1 MVAIGAGMLS
11 AMSLVGKAW
20 RVLREQGLRE
30 VVQRI
35 GSRLDRG
42 DDRGIGL
49 VRFEDAEVVDW
60 RIPHP
65 AVADPADRGPG
76 PWTFAWIMSPP
87 GENSGGHQNIFRFIR
102 TLEQAGHRCLVY
114 LYSTEEGV
122 SAMGSAAVVRD
133 SPSYPH
139 TSAEFR
145 MWEGDVPDDVDAI
158 FATGWETAYPSFRS
172 RSSARRFYFVQDFE
186 PWFTAPGTSSALAE
200 ATYRFGFRGITA
212 GGWLE
217 QKLHAEYGMDTA
229 RFDFGADPEHYHLVD
244 GAGPRHEV
252 LFYARRTTERRGL
265 GLGLMALD
273 LLAKSRPGLTINLVG
288 EDLRGLDVP
297 FPHQNLHG
305 LSVEALGPIYNRCA
319 AGLVLS
325 FSNLSLLPLE
335 LLASGTIP
343 VVNDAPNNRLV
354 SDHPEIVYTLP
365 TPAALAEALAAV
377 LDDPDPAGR
386 ARRAA
391 ASVVGVDWS
400 VAGAQFLDAVER
412 GMR

>member
-1 MVAIGAGMLS
+1 MN
-11 AMSLVGKAW
+11 LVRKAF
-20 RVLREQGLRE
+20 RVLREQGVRE
-30 VVQRI
+30 VFRRI
-35 GSRLDRG
+35 ASRLERG

-49 VRFEDAEVVDW
+49 VRFADAEAVDW
-60 RIPHP
+60 RTPHP
-65 AVADPADRGPG
+65 AVASPADRGPG
-76 PWTFAWIMSPP
+76 PWTVAWIMSPP

-102 TLEQAGHRCLVY
+102 VLERAGHRCIVY
-114 LYSTEEGV
+114 LYSNEAEV
-122 SAMGSAAVVRD
+122 SAIGAQAVVRD
-133 SPSYPH
+133 SPSYPDV
-139 TSAEFR
+139 AVEFR
-145 MWEGDVPDDVDAI
+145 VWDGEVGEDVDAM

-172 RSSARRFYFVQDFE
+172 PSSARRFYFVQDFE
-186 PWFTAPGTSSALAE
+186 PWFTGAGTSSALAE

-217 QKLHAEYGMDTA
+217 QKLHVEYGMETA
-229 RFDFGADPEHYHLVD
+229 RFDFGADASHYRLLED
-244 GAGPRHEV
+244 AGPRNEV

-273 LLAKSRPGLTINLVG
+273 LVAKARPGVTINLVG

-297 FPHQNLHG
+297 FPHRNLHG
-305 LSVEALGPIYNRCA
+305 LSVQDLGPVYNRCA

-335 LLASGTIP
+335 LLAAGTIP

-354 SDHPEIVYTLP
+354 SDHPEIVYTEP
-365 TPAALAEALAAV
+365 VPAALAEAIISI

-386 ARRAA
+386 AARAA
-391 ASVVGVDWS
+391 SSVGGADWAVS
-400 VAGAQFLDAVER
+400 GRQFLDAFER

>member
-1 MVAIGAGMLS
+1 MLS
-11 AMSLVGKAW
+11 AMSLVGKAF

-49 VRFEDAEVVDW
+49 VRFEDAQAVDW
-60 RIPHP
+60 RVPHP
-65 AVADPADRGPG
+65 AVAAPSDRGGG
-76 PWTFAWIMSPP
+76 PWTIAWIMSPP

-102 TLEQAGHRCLVY
+102 VLEQAGHRCVVY
-114 LYSTEEGV
+114 LYSNEAGL
-122 SAMGSAAVVRD
+122 SAERSAAVVRD
-133 SPSYPH
+133 SPSYAD
-139 TSAEFR
+139 TKTEFR
-145 MWEGDVPDDVDAI
+145 VWDGELADEVDAV
-158 FATGWETAYPSFRS
+158 FATGWETAYPSYRARS
-172 RSSARRFYFVQDFE
+172 LARRFYFVQDFE
-186 PWFTAPGTSSALAE
+186 PWFTGAGTSSALAE

-217 QKLHAEYGMDTA
+217 RKLHAEYGMETA
-229 RFDFGADPEHYHLVD
+229 SFDFGADRAHYRLLED
-244 GAGPRHEV
+244 AGPRDEV

-273 LLAKSRPGLTINLVG
+273 LVAQARPGLPINLVG
-288 EDLRGLDVP
+288 EDLRGLDIP
-297 FPHQNLHG
+297 FPHRNLHG

-335 LLASGTIP
+335 LLAAGTIP

-354 SDHPEIVYTLP
+354 SNHPAIVYTPP
-365 TPAALAEALAAV
+365 TPSALAEAILAI
-377 LDDPDPAGR
+377 LDDPDRDAR
-386 ARRAA
+386 ARRA
-391 ASVVGVDWS
+391 SES
-400 VAGAQFLDAVER
+400 VASAGWGVSARQFLDAVEQ